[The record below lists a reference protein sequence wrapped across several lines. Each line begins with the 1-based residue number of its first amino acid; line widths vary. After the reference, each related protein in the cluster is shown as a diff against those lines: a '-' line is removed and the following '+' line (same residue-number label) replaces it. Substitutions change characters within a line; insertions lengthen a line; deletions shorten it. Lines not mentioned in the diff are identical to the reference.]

1 MRGLYNHCAVWAER
15 SHSVGQVR
23 SNCPSVGSDCSSGV
37 SDLGTTDPG
46 GRRFGKPEPASHS
59 MKTIQSLS
67 RGAQPILSR
76 QLEKGVLSSAS
87 NDEAVQTTAL
97 LSALFE
103 DATRER
109 ASDVHLDPDSRGY
122 QVRLRIDGAV
132 IDTIR
137 LPTEDGRRLVRA
149 CKSLANLDPSNVRL
163 PQDGRAEFK
172 SGSRGVAVRVAVAP
186 TVAGEKLSLRLL
198 PADLTWRKLS
208 ELGLSSPDYELM
220 RNAVLDARGM
230 ILLSGPTGSG
240 KTTTLY
246 ALLQE
251 LRPTHRSIVT
261 IEDPV
266 EYLVDGITQIQV
278 NEKQGLTFAEGAKG
292 LLRLDPDIIL
302 MGEMRDGASAR
313 VALDIADT
321 GHLFL
326 SSVHARDAVATITAL
341 RNFGLQ
347 DFEIAASLDLIVAQ
361 RLVRRLCLKCRREE
375 ALTAEEAHWLEL
387 FGQPVPK
394 KTWHAVGC
402 PECSMTGYRGRL
414 GIFEVWRLHEEEA
427 DLILKHADEHTLRRR
442 LRKQG
447 FSSLLQDDLSKV
459 SDGITTL
466 TEMQQVGG
474 YCFYTR

>member
-1 MRGLYNHCAVWAER
+1 L
-15 SHSVGQVR
+15 
-23 SNCPSVGSDCSSGV
+23 
-37 SDLGTTDPG
+37 
-46 GRRFGKPEPASHS
+46 
-59 MKTIQSLS
+59 
-67 RGAQPILSR
+67 
-76 QLEKGVLSSAS
+76 
-87 NDEAVQTTAL
+87 
-97 LSALFE
+97 E
-103 DATRER
+103 DAQRER
-109 ASDVHLDPDSRGY
+109 ASDVHLDPDSGGY
-122 QVRLRIDGAV
+122 QVRLRIDGAL

-137 LPTEDGRRLVRA
+137 LPATDGRRLVRT
-149 CKSLANLDPSNVRL
+149 CKALANLDPSNVRI
-163 PQDGRAEFK
+163 PQDGRADFK
-172 SGSRGVAVRVAVAP
+172 AGGQEAAVRVAVAP
-186 TVAGEKLSLRLL
+186 TVAGEKLNLRLL
-198 PADLTWRKLS
+198 PADVTRRKLG
-208 ELGLSSPDYELM
+208 ELGLSAPDYELL
-220 RNAVLDARGM
+220 RSAVLDARGM

-251 LRPTHRSIVT
+251 LRPTNKSIVT

-266 EYLVDGITQIQV
+266 EYVVDGITQIQV

-302 MGEMRDGASAR
+302 MGEMRDAASAR

-361 RLVRRLCLKCRREE
+361 RLVRRLCPKCRKQEPP
-375 ALTAEEAHWLEL
+375 TAAEIKWLGL
-387 FGQPVPK
+387 FGQSIPQ
-394 KTWHAVGC
+394 KTWHAAGC
-402 PECSMTGYRGRL
+402 PDCSMTGYRGRL

-447 FSSLLQDDLSKV
+447 MSSLLEDDLSKV
-459 SDGITTL
+459 SEGITTL
-466 TEMQQVGG
+466 AEMQTVGG
-474 YCFYTR
+474 FGFYTGGGKSG

>member
-1 MRGLYNHCAVWAER
+1 MLT
-15 SHSVGQVR
+15 
-23 SNCPSVGSDCSSGV
+23 PSIPRTS
-37 SDLGTTDPG
+37 
-46 GRRFGKPEPASHS
+46 
-59 MKTIQSLS
+59 
-67 RGAQPILSR
+67 QPILSR
-76 QLEKGVLSSAS
+76 LLEKGLDSPAGPDESAH
-87 NDEAVQTTAL
+87 TTSL
-97 LSALFE
+97 LSAMLR
-103 DATRER
+103 DAQRER
-109 ASDVHLDPDSRGY
+109 ASDLHLDPDSGGY

-137 LPTEDGRRLVRA
+137 LPAADGTRLVRT
-149 CKSLANLDPSNVRL
+149 CKTLASLDPTNVRI

-172 SGSRGVAVRVAVAP
+172 ADGQEVAARVAVAP

-198 PADLTWRKLS
+198 PAHLTWRKLD
-208 ELGLSSPDYELM
+208 ELGLSAHDCQLL
-220 RNAVLDARGM
+220 RGAALDARGM
-230 ILLSGPTGSG
+230 ILLSGPTGCG

-251 LRPTHRSIVT
+251 LRPTNKSIVT

-266 EYLVDGITQIQV
+266 EYVVDGITQIQV

-302 MGEMRDGASAR
+302 MGEMRDTASAR

-347 DFEIAASLDLIVAQ
+347 DFEIAASLDVIVAQ
-361 RLVRRLCLKCRREE
+361 RLVRRLCSKCRREE
-375 ALTAEEAHWLEL
+375 VPTAAEIKWLEV
-387 FGQPVPK
+387 FGQPIPK
-394 KTWHAVGC
+394 KTWHAAGC
-402 PECSMTGYRGRL
+402 PDCSMTGYRGRL

-447 FSSLLQDDLSKV
+447 MSSLLEDDLSKV
-459 SDGITTL
+459 SDGTTTL
-466 TEMQQVGG
+466 AEMQTVGG
-474 YCFYTR
+474 FGFYTGGAKSG

>member
-1 MRGLYNHCAVWAER
+1 MPTPSIPR
-15 SHSVGQVR
+15 SS
-23 SNCPSVGSDCSSGV
+23 
-37 SDLGTTDPG
+37 
-46 GRRFGKPEPASHS
+46 
-59 MKTIQSLS
+59 
-67 RGAQPILSR
+67 QPILSR
-76 QLEKGVLSSAS
+76 LLEQRLESPAGPDESAH
-87 NDEAVQTTAL
+87 TTSL
-97 LSALFE
+97 LSAILQ
-103 DATRER
+103 DAQRER
-109 ASDVHLDPDSRGY
+109 ASDVHLDPDSGGY

-137 LPTEDGRRLVRA
+137 LPALDGKRLVRT
-149 CKSLANLDPSNVRL
+149 CKTLANLDPTNTRI
-163 PQDGRAEFK
+163 PQDGRADVRADGQELP
-172 SGSRGVAVRVAVAP
+172 VRVAVAP
-186 TVAGEKLSLRLL
+186 TVSGEKLNLRLL
-198 PADLTWRKLS
+198 PAHLTWRKLS
-208 ELGLSSPDYELM
+208 EIGLSGPDLELL
-220 RNAVLDARGM
+220 RGAALDARGM

-251 LRPTHRSIVT
+251 LRPTNKSIVT
-261 IEDPV
+261 VEDPV
-266 EYLVDGITQIQV
+266 EYVVDGITQIQV

-302 MGEMRDGASAR
+302 MGEMRDAASAR

-326 SSVHARDAVATITAL
+326 SSIHARDAVATITAL

-361 RLVRRLCLKCRREE
+361 RLVRRLCPKCRREE
-375 ALTAEEAHWLEL
+375 VPTAAETKWLEV
-387 FGQPVPK
+387 FDQPVPRT
-394 KTWHAVGC
+394 TWHAAGC

-447 FSSLLQDDLSKV
+447 MSSLLEDDLSKV
-459 SDGITTL
+459 SEGITTL
-466 TEMQQVGG
+466 TEMQTVGG
-474 YCFYTR
+474 FGFYNR

>member
-1 MRGLYNHCAVWAER
+1 MLT
-15 SHSVGQVR
+15 
-23 SNCPSVGSDCSSGV
+23 PSIPRTS
-37 SDLGTTDPG
+37 
-46 GRRFGKPEPASHS
+46 
-59 MKTIQSLS
+59 
-67 RGAQPILSR
+67 QPILSR
-76 QLEKGVLSSAS
+76 LLEKGLDSPAGPDESAH
-87 NDEAVQTTAL
+87 TTSL
-97 LSALFE
+97 LSAMLR
-103 DATRER
+103 DAQRER
-109 ASDVHLDPDSRGY
+109 ASDLHLDPDSGGY

-137 LPTEDGRRLVRA
+137 LPAADGTRLVRT
-149 CKSLANLDPSNVRL
+149 CKTLASLDPTNVRI

-172 SGSRGVAVRVAVAP
+172 ADGQEVAARVAVAP

-198 PADLTWRKLS
+198 PAHLTWRKLD
-208 ELGLSSPDYELM
+208 ELGLSTHDCQLL
-220 RNAVLDARGM
+220 RGAALDARGM
-230 ILLSGPTGSG
+230 ILLSGPTGCG

-251 LRPTHRSIVT
+251 LRPTNKSIVT

-266 EYLVDGITQIQV
+266 EYVVDGITQIQV

-302 MGEMRDGASAR
+302 MGEMRDTASAR

-347 DFEIAASLDLIVAQ
+347 DFEIAASLDVIVAQ
-361 RLVRRLCLKCRREE
+361 RLVRRLCSKCRREE
-375 ALTAEEAHWLEL
+375 VPTAAEIKWLEV
-387 FGQPVPK
+387 FGQPIPK
-394 KTWHAVGC
+394 KTWHAAGC
-402 PECSMTGYRGRL
+402 PDCSMTGYRGRL

-447 FSSLLQDDLSKV
+447 MSSLLEDDLSKV
-459 SDGITTL
+459 SDGTTTL
-466 TEMQQVGG
+466 AEMQTVGG
-474 YCFYTR
+474 FGFYTGGAKSG